1 MRLPQVYIEPHARW
15 ISTPPRTA
23 STPTATEDSEACA
36 VRVAAG
42 WMEPRRADWVRAP
55 KAHLGLGGDK
65 IVPRARHERRL
76 ELARESGLDAA
87 AHRAAWG
94 LCGLEA
100 LGVRDERE
108 EEEESVPRHPIDR
121 SRASHQ
127 DGAKR
132 GAVCGSWPA
141 FRFELC

>member
-1 MRLPQVYIEPHARW
+1 LPQVYIEPHARW

-23 STPTATEDSEACA
+23 STPTATEDSEPCA
-36 VRVAAG
+36 VADGCGLDGAEG
-42 WMEPRRADWVRAP
+42 ADWIRAP

-87 AHRAAWG
+87 VHRAAWG

-100 LGVRDERE
+100 LGVRDER
-108 EEEESVPRHPIDR
+108 
-121 SRASHQ
+121 
-127 DGAKR
+127 
-132 GAVCGSWPA
+132 
-141 FRFELC
+141 